1 MCYLI
6 GHEAGHDFGI
16 QKIQRKCKMTRNG
29 HKVTIKTANNE

>member
-16 QKIQRKCKMTRNG
+16 QKIQQKCKMTRNG